1 LTRQGAYW
9 DDSGQYHGAFGT
21 GGRVR
26 YLSAI
31 ALLFASLFCAV
42 VFAGPDAKAAVAPTA
57 ALSPPPPPPAQLAAT
72 AGKLTQRSAGLW
84 TTTVYVDTGALCP
97 APLSFDLLTT
107 KPYTDTTD
115 ASPQY
120 VGGPP
125 CGTHPKPITTV
136 ELSFAPG
143 PALSSVPQSATLALT
158 PSQAA
163 LAEGVIP
170 LDIPLTVR
178 RQVTAAQ
185 YVWIPV
191 GFGLALTIL
200 LIAAT
205 IAFGVPRPSG
215 GTAHR
220 GFWRIPLYAASAW
233 TFRDS
238 WATNIT
244 AIGAVIGTVLTATG
258 SVGDLLPG
266 LDLGRFS
273 LLIALAGGITVFAP
287 LLFSVLNYRF
297 SRLDPA
303 TAGVVAI
310 GLPPGHGGEGVRISV
325 LAGGTVTI
333 HPAQSAGQPP
343 DKGAT
348 IDLPA
353 GSEMVVAPKPEPG
366 AEPGC
371 LPVLVLPGGTDIT
384 VARGQLITVDGA
396 AHDAPAGASVS
407 FLGQVRVAVPASAC
421 VMAPGEPVAAEPA
434 GAPASPRRTTPRNS
448 PRAEPFE
455 FTLPRSADVVAARM
469 GTMLAASCLTVFGI
483 GAEIGVT
490 GWVLCFGLAVAPDY
504 ARWLSL
510 LAGFGIAAFLLVYGV
525 LAIRSLA
532 DSRNGSTLANAG
544 NSSFM
549 L

>member
-1 LTRQGAYW
+1 M
-9 DDSGQYHGAFGT
+9 
-21 GGRVR
+21 
-26 YLSAI
+26 
-31 ALLFASLFCAV
+31 
-42 VFAGPDAKAAVAPTA
+42 
-57 ALSPPPPPPAQLAAT
+57 QLAAT

-84 TTTVYVDTGALCP
+84 TTTVYVDTGGLCP
-97 APLSFDLLTT
+97 TPLSFDLLTT

-125 CGTHPKPITTV
+125 CGPHPKPITTV

-178 RQVTAAQ
+178 RQVTATQ

-205 IAFGVPRPSG
+205 MLFGVPRPSG
-215 GTAHR
+215 ETAHR

-233 TFRDS
+233 TFHDS

-310 GLPPGHGGEGVRISV
+310 GLPPGHDGEGVTISV

-333 HPAQSAGQPP
+333 HPAQSAGQPA

-348 IDLPA
+348 VDLPA
-353 GSEMVVAPKPEPG
+353 GSQIVVAPKPEPA
-366 AEPGC
+366 AERAVPAPTAGRASGC
-371 LPVLVLPGGTDIT
+371 LPVLVLPGGTDIA

-396 AHDAPAGASVS
+396 AHEAPAGASVS
-407 FLGQVRVAVPASAC
+407 FLGQVRVAVPANAC
-421 VMAPGEPVAAEPA
+421 VMAPGEPVAAKPA
-434 GAPASPRRTTPRNS
+434 GALVSPRRIS
-448 PRAEPFE
+448 PRSSARAKPFE

-490 GWVLCFGLAVAPDY
+490 GWVLCFNLAVAPDY

-510 LAGFGIAAFLLVYGV
+510 LAGLGIAALLLVYGV

>member
-1 LTRQGAYW
+1 M
-9 DDSGQYHGAFGT
+9 
-21 GGRVR
+21 R

-31 ALLFASLFCAV
+31 ALLFVSLLCALA
-42 VFAGPDAKAAVAPTA
+42 FAGPDARAAARPA
-57 ALSPPPPPPAQLAAT
+57 ATLSPPAPPPVQLAAD

-107 KPYTDTTD
+107 KPYSDTTD
-115 ASPQY
+115 DSPQY

-125 CGTHPKPITTV
+125 CGPHRKPVTTV

-143 PALSSVPQSATLALT
+143 LALSSVPQSAMLALT

-178 RQVTAAQ
+178 RQVTASQ

-191 GFGLALTIL
+191 GFGLGLVIL

-205 IAFGVPRPSG
+205 MLFGVPRPTG
-215 GTAHR
+215 ETAHR

-244 AIGAVIGTVLTATG
+244 AIGAVVGTVLTATG

-273 LLIALAGGITVFAP
+273 VLIALAGGITVFAP

-310 GLPPGHGGEGVRISV
+310 GLPPGHDGKGVTISV

-333 HPAQSAGQPP
+333 HPAQSAPTAGQPA
-343 DKGAT
+343 DNGAT
-348 IDLPA
+348 VDLPA
-353 GSEMVVAPKPEPG
+353 GSQIMVAPKPKPG
-366 AEPGC
+366 AEPVGPDSDC
-371 LPVLVLPGGTDIT
+371 PPVLVLPGGTDIT
-384 VARGQLITVDGA
+384 VAQGQLVTVDGA
-396 AHDAPAGASVS
+396 VHETPAGASVS
-407 FLGQVRVAVPASAC
+407 FLGQVRVAVPAGAC
-421 VMAPGEPVAAEPA
+421 VMAPGEPVAVRTA
-434 GAPASPRRTTPRNS
+434 GAPASPRRTPRTS

-490 GWVLCFGLAVAPDY
+490 GWVLCFNLAVAPDY

-510 LAGFGIAAFLLVYGV
+510 IAGFGIAALLLVYGV

-532 DSRNGSTLANAG
+532 DSRDGSTLANAG